1 MIKTLVLFQTA
12 VKQVHKTTKH
22 QHLSGNSMYIE
33 IDHKLVPRKIFD
45 INDWTSLPT
54 DEPKIDSDKESDSD
68 EDKFG
73 PRGFGFDRSRR
84 NSNETRRMNVNKE
97 EVQKGDFNS
106 ALMHFMKQKEREG
119 SSTLLRSTR
128 KWLSIYH
135 LIVFSLSPMAK
146 AMFLDSLISVLNSP
160 SELAKKVA
168 LQQTNL
174 EMILKKMKKYDTW
187 VIA

>member
-1 MIKTLVLFQTA
+1 
-12 VKQVHKTTKH
+12 
-22 QHLSGNSMYIE
+22 MYIE
-33 IDHKLVPRKIFD
+33 IDHELVPRKIID
-45 INDWTSLPT
+45 INDCTSLST
-54 DEPKIDSDKESDSD
+54 DESRIDSD
-68 EDKFG
+68 EDIF
-73 PRGFGFDRSRR
+73 RSRG
-84 NSNETRRMNVNKE
+84 NQTRRMNVNKE

>member
-1 MIKTLVLFQTA
+1 
-12 VKQVHKTTKH
+12 
-22 QHLSGNSMYIE
+22 MYIE

-54 DEPKIDSDKESDSD
+54 DEPKIDSDKESDED
-68 EDKFG
+68 EPTFG
-73 PRGFGFDRSRR
+73 SRRFGFERSGR

-106 ALMHFMKQKEREG
+106 ALTYFMKQKEREG
-119 SSTLLRSTR
+119 SSTLLRSTS
-128 KWLSIYH
+128 KWLSINH
-135 LIVFSLSPMAK
+135 LIVFSPSAMAK
-146 AMFLDSLISVLNSP
+146 AMFLDSFVSVMNSP

-174 EMILKKMKKYDTW
+174 EMI
-187 VIA
+187 